1 MVAMQGETARRII
14 SEQERIVRELL
25 WKELRKRGAEAE
37 RLAKSLARWEESKT
51 FFGSRPKP
59 GVLRQIDTAHQWLMT
74 NNPLPYGISYHLQD
88 RVISCA
94 TDLEATSWQD
104 APSDCTALREGY
116 IQGIGFPENPYHR
129 RVYSWLGNFA
139 SATLEDPLS
148 YSAHPLISAPVE
160 APPRHGR
167 LNQGML
173 ARLVIEDVKEQID
186 AGRAL
191 EGSLN
196 EKPLR
201 VVWSWC
207 SETRG
212 VLRAFADDVPSDFW
226 RLVRDVG
233 VCRSPA
239 FPDPAALS
247 QAYLSLGL
255 SYLEEVLERMPDYA
269 EASGQAAPE
278 PRVSFAISGGTF
290 HGVQFA
296 TQIANIESTIAGV
309 AYQSGTDA
317 AEALKALQQAVLS
330 QPGLEDSERQDLLD
344 NVEYLAT
351 AANTPHEHRKRGLIS
366 AALLALTTAAA
377 AGGQLQGVMDTW
389 GGVLQGLLP

>member
-1 MVAMQGETARRII
+1 MVTMQGETARRII

-25 WKELRKRGAEAE
+25 WRELRKRGTEAD

-51 FFGSRPKP
+51 FFGFRPKP

-74 NNPLPYGISYHLQD
+74 NNLLPYGISYHIQD
-88 RVISCA
+88 RVISRV
-94 TDLEATSWQD
+94 TDLDATSWQD
-104 APSDCTALREGY
+104 APSDCTALRESY

-129 RVYSWLGNFA
+129 RVCSWLGNFA
-139 SATLEDPLS
+139 SATLEDHLS

-173 ARLVIEDVKEQID
+173 ARLVNEDVKRQID
-186 AGRAL
+186 AGRVLERAL
-191 EGSLN
+191 GE
-196 EKPLR
+196 EPLR
-201 VVWSWC
+201 AVWSWC
-207 SETRG
+207 SEARG
-212 VLRAFADDVPSDFW
+212 VLGAFADDVPSDFW

-233 VCRSPA
+233 VCKSPV
-239 FPDPAALS
+239 FPDPGALS

-278 PRVSFAISGGTF
+278 PRVSFEISGGNF

-296 TQIANIESTIAGV
+296 AQIANIESTIAGV
-309 AYQSGTDA
+309 AHQSGTDT

-330 QPGLEDSERQDLLD
+330 QPGLEDSEREGLLD

-351 AANTPHEHRKRGLIS
+351 AANTPPEHRKRGLIS

-377 AGGQLQGVMDTW
+377 TGGQLQGVMDTW